1 MNKTILR
8 SAAALALF
16 AITLATLSPLDWRP
30 QTIFHADVD
39 RFLAFVLVTLASVVA
54 FPRRWPVIA
63 AAIIAFAGV
72 LELLQALEPTRHA
85 RLDDALVKMAG
96 AVIGAL
102 LGRGVTEA
110 RLLRARYRLLRRRRA
125 IAALERT
132 HDFEDLAVTPGAP
145 IVGIHFSQ
153 GDGLLHLRFA
163 NGEEAVFNGVSPVE
177 ALALAA
183 APSPADYYADN
194 IRNRH
199 SRAA

>member
-8 SAAALALF
+8 AAAVLALV
-16 AITLATLSPLDWRP
+16 AITFATLSPLHWRP
-30 QTIFHADVD
+30 QTIISADVD
-39 RFLAFVLVTLASVVA
+39 RFIAFAMLTLAAVAA
-54 FPRRWPVIA
+54 FPRRWPFIA
-63 AAIIAFAGV
+63 AAIIAFAGL
-72 LELLQALEPTRHA
+72 LELMQALSPTRHA

-96 AVIGAL
+96 AVIGAV
-102 LGRGVTEA
+102 LGRAFTEA
-110 RLLRARYRLLRRRRA
+110 RTLLARYRLLRRRRA
-125 IAALERT
+125 IDALERA
-132 HDFEDLAVTPGAP
+132 HDFEDLAVMPGAP

-183 APSPADYYADN
+183 APSPADYYAEN